1 MGQILWQAAV
11 SFLTGRSSAEASIN
25 TAITDLANTV
35 PNSLGPSALSFIIS
49 SSTISFPFFY
59 FIQICNF
66 GTSMK
71 CTKYINRYLKSGG
84 NGCEVPY
91 RIYVD
96 SGYIFACMIALGPL
110 CPLVGTFGMFYF
122 IIVAPML
129 RFTVVFAYRPVFEGG
144 GDKWPKLHHIII
156 TSLLLSQL
164 ITSVTFLL
172 KQNIIEGL
180 IVGCCIIPT
189 LVFNNIIQERYLR
202 PYRCA
207 GLLQAGRI
215 PSSSSSSSSSTK
227 NCRHTCNEREEYRRW
242 LVDCH
247 KASYVPTC
255 LSGGTKNVLTAEPAV
270 VIADDETAEC

>member
-1 MGQILWQAAV
+1 
-11 SFLTGRSSAEASIN
+11 
-25 TAITDLANTV
+25 
-35 PNSLGPSALSFIIS
+35 
-49 SSTISFPFFY
+49 
-59 FIQICNF
+59 
-66 GTSMK
+66 
-71 CTKYINRYLKSGG
+71 
-84 NGCEVPY
+84 
-91 RIYVD
+91 
-96 SGYIFACMIALGPL
+96 
-110 CPLVGTFGMFYF
+110 MFYF
-122 IIVAPML
+122 IIVVPML
-129 RFTVVFAYRPVFEGG
+129 RFMVVFAYRPVFEGG

-180 IVGCCIIPT
+180 IAGCCIIPT
-189 LVFNNIIQERYLR
+189 LVFNNIILERYLR

-215 PSSSSSSSSSTK
+215 PSPSSTK
-227 NCRHTCNEREEYRRW
+227 NCRYTCNEREEYRRW

-270 VIADDETAEC
+270 AIADDETAEC

>member
-1 MGQILWQAAV
+1 
-11 SFLTGRSSAEASIN
+11 
-25 TAITDLANTV
+25 
-35 PNSLGPSALSFIIS
+35 
-49 SSTISFPFFY
+49 
-59 FIQICNF
+59 
-66 GTSMK
+66 
-71 CTKYINRYLKSGG
+71 
-84 NGCEVPY
+84 
-91 RIYVD
+91 
-96 SGYIFACMIALGPL
+96 
-110 CPLVGTFGMFYF
+110 
-122 IIVAPML
+122 ML

-156 TSLLLSQL
+156 TSLLLSQVSAQFIFVDLEEESSMCASYLKKIDFFPPFSILSLLSLQL

-215 PSSSSSSSSSTK
+215 PSSSSSSTK

-255 LSGGTKNVLTAEPAV
+255 LSGGAKNVLTAEPAV
-270 VIADDETAEC
+270 VIADDETAECWKNVVWCIKKTKINFRPIWPTIHLIYKYNGRSFRL